1 MKTIRAFIAIE
12 ISPPSKL
19 KISEFI
25 NQLKRSESDVKWVND
40 TQMHLTLKFLG
51 NIEQDKIPEI
61 SGALKDIA
69 SKAVVFQIIFSGI
82 EAFPDIN
89 RPRVIWLGI
98 EKGADNLK
106 KLAGHIEDK
115 MKNLGFA
122 KEGRCYKAHLTLG
135 RVRSLKNIG
144 ALTSMISKTELD
156 YRKEITIDK
165 LTLFQSTLTQKGV
178 IYTPLNHLNF
188 TNSAMHDL

>member
-12 ISPPSKL
+12 ISPASKL
-19 KISEFI
+19 KISELI

-51 NIEQDKIPEI
+51 NIEQDKIPKI

-82 EAFPDIN
+82 GAFPDIN

-106 KLAGHIEDK
+106 KMAGHVEDK
-115 MKNLGFA
+115 MKRLGFA
-122 KEGRCYKAHLTLG
+122 KEGRGYKAHLTLG

-144 ALTSMISKTELD
+144 ALTSMISKTEFD

-165 LTLFQSTLTQKGV
+165 LTLFQSTLTPQGA
-178 IYTPLNHLNF
+178 IYTLLQELPLSNK
-188 TNSAMHDL
+188 

>member
-12 ISPPSKL
+12 ISPASKL
-19 KISEFI
+19 KISELI
-25 NQLKRSESDVKWVND
+25 DQLKRSGSDVKWVND

-82 EAFPDIN
+82 GAFPDIN

-115 MKNLGFA
+115 MKNLGFT

-135 RVRSLKNIG
+135 RVRSQKNIQEL
-144 ALTSMISKTELD
+144 AKNINETYAKTESTMKINRL
-156 YRKEITIDK
+156 I
-165 LTLFQSTLTQKGV
+165 LFQSTLTPKGA
-178 IYTPLNHLNF
+178 IYTLLQEFPL
-188 TNSAMHDL
+188 SKK